1 MPIAQIQILE
11 GRSTDQVRTLMRS
24 VTVAIVESLGVKA
37 ENVRVIV
44 TEVSKDHWGIGGSTA
59 RELGK

>member
-11 GRSTDQVRTLMRS
+11 GRSTDQVRTLVRS

-37 ENVRVIV
+37 ESVRVVV
-44 TEVSKDHWGIGGSTA
+44 TEVSKDRWGIGGSTA

>member
-11 GRSTDQVRTLMRS
+11 GRCTDEIRGMIGA
-24 VTVAIVESLGVKA
+24 VTAAIVESLKVKQ
-37 ENVRVIV
+37 ESVRIIV